1 MSQSGAPGALKRE
14 KQTRKG
20 LKWIKDHILKPVV
33 DKLLPTV
40 VKFIATHGGTF
51 DKAARYLNKLILGKD
66 GKGILNEIARI
77 LPGGEYLSRAL
88 QWAGKA
94 IENGD
99 YKKLQPYIM
108 KWLHGLNPEI
118 PLDPNDYKV
127 KQLKIDLP
135 SSSKTLNNEK
145 EDEEEEEEEN
155 EEEEE
160 ENEEEEEE
168 NEEQE
173 EDDSIEIK
181 KPPQLIAKPPL
192 KIATNPIVKNNF
204 TISKPPENNQT
215 NTVPLHS
222 MSTKDAAKSVFSSL

>member
-51 DKAARYLNKLILGKD
+51 DKAARYLNKLLLGKD

-160 ENEEEEEE
+160 
-168 NEEQE
+168 
-173 EDDSIEIK
+173 DDSIEIK

-222 MSTKDAAKSVFSSL
+222 MTTKDAAKSVFSSL

>member
-51 DKAARYLNKLILGKD
+51 DKAARYLNKLLLGKD

-118 PLDPNDYKV
+118 PLDPNDYKA

-135 SSSKTLNNEK
+135 SPPKTLNDEK
-145 EDEEEEEEEN
+145 EDEEEEEQEEEQED

-160 ENEEEEEE
+160 QEDE
-168 NEEQE
+168 E
-173 EDDSIEIK
+173 EDDSGEIE

>member
-51 DKAARYLNKLILGKD
+51 DKAVRYINKLILGKD

-127 KQLKIDLP
+127 KQLKTDLP
-135 SSSKTLNNEK
+135 TPSKTLNDEK
-145 EDEEEEEEEN
+145 EDEEEEEEN

-160 ENEEEEEE
+160 
-168 NEEQE
+168 
-173 EDDSIEIK
+173 DDSIEIK
-181 KPPQLIAKPPL
+181 KPPQLIAKPPQLIAKPPQLIAKPPL

>member
-51 DKAARYLNKLILGKD
+51 DKAVRYINKLILGKD

-127 KQLKIDLP
+127 KQLKTDLP
-135 SSSKTLNNEK
+135 SPSKTLNNEK

-155 EEEEE
+155 EEE
-160 ENEEEEEE
+160 
-168 NEEQE
+168 E

>member
-135 SSSKTLNNEK
+135 SLPKTLNDEK

-160 ENEEEEEE
+160 ENEEE
-168 NEEQE
+168 E

>member
-127 KQLKIDLP
+127 KQLKINLP
-135 SSSKTLNNEK
+135 SPPKILNDEK

-160 ENEEEEEE
+160 ENEEE
-168 NEEQE
+168 E

>member
-20 LKWIKDHILKPVV
+20 LKWINDHILKPVV

-127 KQLKIDLP
+127 KQLKINLP
-135 SSSKTLNNEK
+135 SPPKTLNDEK

-160 ENEEEEEE
+160 ENEEE
-168 NEEQE
+168 E

>member
-127 KQLKIDLP
+127 KQLKMDLP
-135 SSSKTLNNEK
+135 SPPKTLNDEK

-160 ENEEEEEE
+160 ENEEE
-168 NEEQE
+168 E

>member
-51 DKAARYLNKLILGKD
+51 DKAARYLNKLLLGKD

-127 KQLKIDLP
+127 KQLKINLP
-135 SSSKTLNNEK
+135 SPPKTLNDEK

-155 EEEEE
+155 EDEEE
-160 ENEEEEEE
+160 ENEEE
-168 NEEQE
+168 E

-215 NTVPLHS
+215 NTAPLHS

>member
-135 SSSKTLNNEK
+135 SSPKTLNDEK

-160 ENEEEEEE
+160 ENEEE
-168 NEEQE
+168 E

>member
-51 DKAARYLNKLILGKD
+51 DKAARYLNKLLLGKD

-135 SSSKTLNNEK
+135 TPSKTLNDEK

-155 EEEEE
+155 EEE
-160 ENEEEEEE
+160 
-168 NEEQE
+168 E

>member
-51 DKAARYLNKLILGKD
+51 DKAARYINKLILGKD

-127 KQLKIDLP
+127 KQLKTDLP
-135 SSSKTLNNEK
+135 SPSKTLNDEK
-145 EDEEEEEEEN
+145 EDEEEEEEN
-155 EEEEE
+155 EEE
-160 ENEEEEEE
+160 
-168 NEEQE
+168 E

>member
-127 KQLKIDLP
+127 KQLKINLP
-135 SSSKTLNNEK
+135 SPPKTLNDEK

-160 ENEEEEEE
+160 E
-168 NEEQE
+168 E

>member
-135 SSSKTLNNEK
+135 SLPKTLNNEK

-160 ENEEEEEE
+160 ENEEE
-168 NEEQE
+168 E

>member
-135 SSSKTLNNEK
+135 SLPKTLNDEK

-160 ENEEEEEE
+160 E
-168 NEEQE
+168 E

>member
-1 MSQSGAPGALKRE
+1 MGCLGN
-14 KQTRKG
+14 G
-20 LKWIKDHILKPVV
+20 I
-33 DKLLPTV
+33 TV
-40 VKFIATHGGTF
+40 CN
-51 DKAARYLNKLILGKD
+51 KAV
-66 GKGILNEIARI
+66 E
-77 LPGGEYLSRAL
+77 
-88 QWAGKA
+88 
-94 IENGD
+94 ENGD

-135 SSSKTLNNEK
+135 SPSKILNDEK

-160 ENEEEEEE
+160 QEEEEE
-168 NEEQE
+168 
-173 EDDSIEIK
+173 DDSGEIE

-192 KIATNPIVKNNF
+192 KIATNPIVENNF

>member
-127 KQLKIDLP
+127 KQLKINLP

-145 EDEEEEEEEN
+145 EDEEEKEEEN

-160 ENEEEEEE
+160 ENEEE
-168 NEEQE
+168 E

>member
-160 ENEEEEEE
+160 
-168 NEEQE
+168 
-173 EDDSIEIK
+173 DDSIEIK

>member
-51 DKAARYLNKLILGKD
+51 DKAARYLNKLLLGKD

-127 KQLKIDLP
+127 KQLKINLP
-135 SSSKTLNNEK
+135 SPHKTLNDEK

-160 ENEEEEEE
+160 
-168 NEEQE
+168 
-173 EDDSIEIK
+173 DGSIEIK

>member
-127 KQLKIDLP
+127 KQLKINLP
-135 SSSKTLNNEK
+135 SPSKTLNNEK

-160 ENEEEEEE
+160 ENEEE
-168 NEEQE
+168 E

>member
-135 SSSKTLNNEK
+135 TPSKTLNDEK

-160 ENEEEEEE
+160 ENEEE
-168 NEEQE
+168 E

>member
-51 DKAARYLNKLILGKD
+51 DKAARYINKLILGKD

-135 SSSKTLNNEK
+135 SSHKTLNDEK
-145 EDEEEEEEEN
+145 EDEEEEEEE
-155 EEEEE
+155 EE
-160 ENEEEEEE
+160 ENEEE
-168 NEEQE
+168 E

>member
-127 KQLKIDLP
+127 KQLKINLP
-135 SSSKTLNNEK
+135 SPHKTLNDEK

-160 ENEEEEEE
+160 ENEEE
-168 NEEQE
+168 E

>member
-51 DKAARYLNKLILGKD
+51 DKAARYINKLILGKD

-135 SSSKTLNNEK
+135 SSHKTLNDEK
-145 EDEEEEEEEN
+145 EDEEEEEEEEEEN

-160 ENEEEEEE
+160 ENEEE
-168 NEEQE
+168 E

>member
-51 DKAARYLNKLILGKD
+51 DKAARYLNKLLLGKD

-118 PLDPNDYKV
+118 PLDPNDYEV

-160 ENEEEEEE
+160 ENEEE
-168 NEEQE
+168 E

>member
-135 SSSKTLNNEK
+135 SPPKTLNDEK

-160 ENEEEEEE
+160 ENEEE
-168 NEEQE
+168 E

>member
-51 DKAARYLNKLILGKD
+51 DKAARYLNKLLLGKD

-135 SSSKTLNNEK
+135 SPPKTLNDEK

-160 ENEEEEEE
+160 ENEEE
-168 NEEQE
+168 E

>member
-51 DKAARYLNKLILGKD
+51 DKAARYINKLILGKD

-135 SSSKTLNNEK
+135 SPPKTLNDEK

-160 ENEEEEEE
+160 ENEEE
-168 NEEQE
+168 E

-192 KIATNPIVKNNF
+192 KIATNPIVENNF

>member
-20 LKWIKDHILKPVV
+20 LKWIKDHLLKPVV

-135 SSSKTLNNEK
+135 SPSKTLNDEK

-160 ENEEEEEE
+160 ENEEE
-168 NEEQE
+168 E

>member
-51 DKAARYLNKLILGKD
+51 DKAARYLNKLLLGKD

-127 KQLKIDLP
+127 KQLKINLP
-135 SSSKTLNNEK
+135 SPPKTLNDEK

-155 EEEEE
+155 EDEEE
-160 ENEEEEEE
+160 ENEEE
-168 NEEQE
+168 E

>member
-118 PLDPNDYKV
+118 PLDPNDYKA

-135 SSSKTLNNEK
+135 SPPKTLNDEK
-145 EDEEEEEEEN
+145 EDEEEEEEEEEQED

-160 ENEEEEEE
+160 QEDE
-168 NEEQE
+168 E
-173 EDDSIEIK
+173 EDDSGEIE
-181 KPPQLIAKPPL
+181 KPTQLIAKPPL
-192 KIATNPIVKNNF
+192 KIATNPIVENNF

>member
-51 DKAARYLNKLILGKD
+51 DKAVRYINKLILGKD

-127 KQLKIDLP
+127 KQLKTDLP
-135 SSSKTLNNEK
+135 SPSKTLNNEK

-160 ENEEEEEE
+160 ENEEE
-168 NEEQE
+168 E

>member
-127 KQLKIDLP
+127 KQLKIGLP

-155 EEEEE
+155 EEE
-160 ENEEEEEE
+160 
-168 NEEQE
+168 E

>member
-145 EDEEEEEEEN
+145 EDEEDEEEE

-160 ENEEEEEE
+160 ENEEE
-168 NEEQE
+168 E

-192 KIATNPIVKNNF
+192 KIATNPIVKN

>member
-20 LKWIKDHILKPVV
+20 LKWIKDHLLKPVV

-127 KQLKIDLP
+127 KQLKINLP
-135 SSSKTLNNEK
+135 SPPKTLNDEK

-160 ENEEEEEE
+160 ENEEE
-168 NEEQE
+168 E

>member
-127 KQLKIDLP
+127 KQLKINLP
-135 SSSKTLNNEK
+135 SPPKTLNDEK

-160 ENEEEEEE
+160 ENEEEEE
-168 NEEQE
+168 
-173 EDDSIEIK
+173 DDSIEIK
-181 KPPQLIAKPPL
+181 KPPQLIAKPPV

>member
-51 DKAARYLNKLILGKD
+51 DKAARYINKLILGKD

-127 KQLKIDLP
+127 KQLKTDLP

-155 EEEEE
+155 EEE
-160 ENEEEEEE
+160 
-168 NEEQE
+168 E

>member
-145 EDEEEEEEEN
+145 EDEEEEN

-160 ENEEEEEE
+160 ENEEE
-168 NEEQE
+168 E

>member
-51 DKAARYLNKLILGKD
+51 DKAARYLNKLLLGKD

-135 SSSKTLNNEK
+135 SPPKTLNDEK
-145 EDEEEEEEEN
+145 EDEEEEEEEEEEN

-160 ENEEEEEE
+160 ENEEE
-168 NEEQE
+168 E

>member
-127 KQLKIDLP
+127 KQLKIGLP

-160 ENEEEEEE
+160 ENEEE
-168 NEEQE
+168 E